1 MSRPTIPST
10 RRTAGPPP
18 ASAPSPQPEPAPGPR
33 RASARAGM
41 QGGADP
47 LDADAFLA
55 ALSPGVAQVLDRLDV
70 FASLDSTN
78 RYLLDTPPPAPGK
91 LHVAVADHQHA
102 GRGRRGRRWT
112 APPGAA
118 LCLSV
123 AMDLGRAPRELLAL
137 PLAAGVAAR
146 RAIRQVC
153 GVDAGLKWPND
164 LVWRE
169 RKLGGILVEQAD
181 GPAGRGPIVIGIGI
195 NVAVPP
201 DLLAELSDW
210 PAGAVDLA
218 AAVGGR
224 PPARAALAAALAGEL
239 AALAA
244 AFERDGFA
252 AYRAE
257 FAAADVLPG
266 RAVRIVD
273 DAGTTDGI
281 ARGVDEHG
289 ALIVETEG
297 GRRRV
302 LAGDV
307 SVRAAGEP
315 GPEELE

>member
-91 LHVAVADHQHA
+91 LHVAIADHRHA

-123 AMDLGRAPRELLAL
+123 AMSLGRAPRELIAL
-137 PLAAGVAAR
+137 PLAAGVTAR

-153 GVDAGLKWPND
+153 GVEVGLKWPND
-164 LVWRE
+164 LVWAE
-169 RKLGGILVEQAD
+169 RKLGGILVEQAA
-181 GPAGRGPIVIGIGI
+181 AGRGHVVIGIGI

-201 DLLAELSDW
+201 DRLAGLSDW
-210 PAGAVDLA
+210 PAGAVDLTVA
-218 AAVGGR
+218 AGGR
-224 PPARAALAAALAGEL
+224 PPPRAALAAALVGEL

-244 AFERDGFA
+244 AFEQDGFA
-252 AYRAE
+252 AYRAD
-257 FAAADVLPG
+257 FTAADVLLG
-266 RAVRIVD
+266 RAVRVVD
-273 DAGTTDGI
+273 DA
-281 ARGVDEHG
+281 
-289 ALIVETEG
+289 
-297 GRRRV
+297 
-302 LAGDV
+302 
-307 SVRAAGEP
+307 
-315 GPEELE
+315 